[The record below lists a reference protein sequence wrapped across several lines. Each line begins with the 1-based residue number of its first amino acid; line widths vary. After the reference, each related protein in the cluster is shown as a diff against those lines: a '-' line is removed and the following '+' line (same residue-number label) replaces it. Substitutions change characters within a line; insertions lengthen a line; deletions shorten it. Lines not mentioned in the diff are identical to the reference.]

1 MQTRLVVH
9 ENLRAGSDEH
19 TTPNLR
25 AAGNVRPRIDNAAFA
40 DPHFVTQRATEV
52 AQRES
57 IENNVHSAN
66 HPEQTSAPFPIRA
79 VSKPMCG
86 TRIGS
91 LLFSRV
97 GRIRE
102 PIHRALR
109 GAPTLRTSIISR

>member
-19 TTPNLR
+19 TTPNLH

-66 HPEQTSAPFPIRA
+66 HSGTDQRA
-79 VSKPMCG
+79 VSD
-86 TRIGS
+86 
-91 LLFSRV
+91 SRGLKTHV
-97 GRIRE
+97 WNQDW
-102 PIHRALR
+102 
-109 GAPTLRTSIISR
+109 